1 MKKMKII
8 IDDRELQSQVVKYL
22 HKFGVE
28 TQIQRLD
35 VADYIISD
43 KIAVERKTGR
53 DFADSLCDRRL
64 FEQSIHLCNSYETPI
79 MIIEN
84 YAGVLERNITPQ
96 SLHGAMLSLTLKFK
110 ITIVH
115 TMSEY
120 DTANMLKT
128 LLKRQTNANK
138 TFQIHSNKPCKTLSE
153 QQEYIVASISGVGV
167 VAARALLSHFKTVK
181 NVMTA
186 SVDELQEV
194 DGIGEKSAEKI
205 KTILNSKYNNDNI
218 YKKQKTV

>member
-1 MKKMKII
+1 MKII
-8 IDDRELQSQVVKYL
+8 VDDRELQSQVVKYL
-22 HKFGVE
+22 HRFGVE

-53 DFADSLCDRRL
+53 DFANSLCDGRL
-64 FEQSIHLCNSYETPI
+64 FEQSKYLCNSYETPI

-84 YAGVLERNITPQ
+84 YASVLERNITPQ
-96 SLHGAMLSLTLKFK
+96 ALHGAMLSLTLKFK
-110 ITIVH
+110 IAIVH

-128 LLKRQTNANK
+128 LLKRQTNTSHK
-138 TFQIHSNKPCKTLSE
+138 TFQIHANKPCKTISE
-153 QQEYIVASISGVGV
+153 QQEYIVASVSGVGV
-167 VAARALLSHFKTVK
+167 VAARALLSHFKTVQ

-194 DGIGEKSAEKI
+194 NGIGEKLAEKI
-205 KTILNSKYNNDNI
+205 KTILNSKY
-218 YKKQKTV
+218 KGVKHE